1 MSDLTKPA
9 GYPTDPSANR
19 GVGRIQTHLSH
30 VFLTEQRVYK
40 FRKPVDFGFVH
51 FATRSERN
59 TDCERE
65 VALNRRLAPDVY
77 LGVAPLLSDGSQHWV
92 GAVCDRIP
100 TAHDPPEYCVVMRRL
115 PTGRDALSLLDKGV
129 LSELQLDRLAGRIAG
144 FHEQCG
150 LGTPAPFSAEDWRA
164 RCLDPVEQNFRSLAV
179 SWDNASGSGRI
190 AETAEAMRAFGEK
203 HSDRFD
209 RRRRTGRAVDG
220 HGDLHLQ
227 HVWFETDQ
235 ADPIIIDCLEF
246 NESLRKIDAAAEVA
260 FPAMDL
266 HYRGYENLAARFL
279 RTYARDSDDFDLYS
293 VIDFF
298 ISYRAAV
305 RAKVAAI
312 AAADDNIDADQ
323 RSRAAASAHR
333 HMELAAETI
342 RSRPNAPLVL
352 VGGVV
357 GAGKSAVANVLADHV
372 GGVVV
377 SSDRVR
383 KRMAGLAPTERIHAA
398 PDEGLYAAD
407 ATERV
412 YAGLLD
418 RARPIVESGRMAIL
432 DATFGRYRHRAMAAE
447 LARELRVPIHVVEAR
462 CSAQVA
468 VARLARREK
477 MGTDPSDAGP
487 AHYARSVAR
496 FEPVSDEEH
505 LHVIHTDIADWQN
518 SISQLG
524 SELR

>member
-1 MSDLTKPA
+1 
-9 GYPTDPSANR
+9 
-19 GVGRIQTHLSH
+19 
-30 VFLTEQRVYK
+30 
-40 FRKPVDFGFVH
+40 
-51 FATRSERN
+51 
-59 TDCERE
+59 
-65 VALNRRLAPDVY
+65 
-77 LGVAPLLSDGSQHWV
+77 
-92 GAVCDRIP
+92 
-100 TAHDPPEYCVVMRRL
+100 
-115 PTGRDALSLLDKGV
+115 
-129 LSELQLDRLAGRIAG
+129 
-144 FHEQCG
+144 
-150 LGTPAPFSAEDWRA
+150 
-164 RCLDPVEQNFRSLAV
+164 
-179 SWDNASGSGRI
+179 
-190 AETAEAMRAFGEK
+190 
-203 HSDRFD
+203 
-209 RRRRTGRAVDG
+209 
-220 HGDLHLQ
+220 
-227 HVWFETDQ
+227 
-235 ADPIIIDCLEF
+235 
-246 NESLRKIDAAAEVA
+246 
-260 FPAMDL
+260 
-266 HYRGYENLAARFL
+266 
-279 RTYARDSDDFDLYS
+279 
-293 VIDFF
+293 
-298 ISYRAAV
+298 
-305 RAKVAAI
+305 
-312 AAADDNIDADQ
+312 
-323 RSRAAASAHR
+323 
-333 HMELAAETI
+333 MELAAEAI
-342 RSRPNAPLVL
+342 RTRPSAPLVL

-357 GAGKSAVANVLADHV
+357 GSGKSVVANALADQV

-383 KRMAGLAPTERIHAA
+383 KRMAGLAPIERIHAA

-487 AHYARSVAR
+487 AHYAQSVAR